1 MCGNF
6 PKIIG
11 EFFAKYFHVMN
22 YADVPYS
29 SHNCLYNDCMNKVA
43 YHFNKKKVPS
53 KTEGKFMYYYPCI
66 DEDKANT
73 YLYGAP
79 FYAIEVT
86 EKEWES
92 LFELDRFEYNN
103 WHKYYRHNEPFP
115 KDEELLSVAE
125 RMRYSDRDNPFVIAS
140 IDKLDRNRALAT
152 LTKKER
158 QIYKLSIDEQI
169 RQTEIA
175 EMLGITQG
183 AVSTT
188 FNRARRK
195 MDEYDYRNAKT
206 QEEFVWKYWEI
217 FMRDYALPNFLDV
230 EIEFVIRQM
239 LGDMFPFIKW
249 FYSIGELCRF
259 IMRYYLFDQDKL
271 DKDISAYCSTST
283 QEERQHFEDYYG
295 DRPLLVQGVYVRLCM
310 EVRRR
315 EQNKLQESDK
325 AFSSIYTAVEK
336 IAKPA
341 KLSVKDYITQ
351 RIYPHFA
358 HRRNDRIRAFY
369 KQYTGK
375 KLPI

>member
-1 MCGNF
+1 
-6 PKIIG
+6 
-11 EFFAKYFHVMN
+11 MN
-22 YADVPYS
+22 YAYVPYS
-29 SHNCLYNDCMNKVA
+29 SHNCLYNDGMNKVA

-53 KTEGKFMYYYPCI
+53 KTEDKFMYYYPCI

-86 EKEWES
+86 EKEWEA

-115 KDEELLSVAE
+115 IDEELLSVAE
-125 RMRYSDRDNPFVIAS
+125 RMRYSDRDYLFVNTS
-140 IDKLDRNRALAT
+140 LDKLDRNRALAT

-183 AVSTT
+183 AVSAT

-206 QEEFVWKYWEI
+206 KEEVVWKYWEI
-217 FMRDYALPNFLDV
+217 FMRDFALPNFLDV

-239 LGDMFPFIKW
+239 LGGMFPFIKW
-249 FYSIGELCRF
+249 FYSIGELCRY
-259 IMRYYLFDQDKL
+259 IMRYYLFDEDKIE
-271 DKDISAYCSTST
+271 KDIIRYLSSST
-283 QEERQHFEDYYG
+283 QEEKKHFEDYYG
-295 DRPLLVQGVYVRLCM
+295 DRPLLVQGVYGRLCM

-315 EQNKLQESDK
+315 EQNKLQESNK

-341 KLSVKDYITQ
+341 KLSVKNYITQ
-351 RIYPHFA
+351 RIYPLFA